1 MLTKLKCYWVP
12 HEHGEGCWRPSGR
25 HPPFLS
31 LAPWIMSTRVS
42 AQGGTWSA
50 HVAAGGA
57 RWPLSL
63 SAAPTSDAWAR
74 REVPQL
80 LWPPPGGRAAPGH
93 SHPQLAWP
101 QLPAA
106 LTCSLMHT
114 WHPCLHFLTCPSPVS
129 ASWDH
134 LPSKL
139 LGLVTL
145 SHDKLLEEHS
155 LWHSPPNTHFF
166 FSFFLK
172 NQNPNTWGRD
182 SKPSP
187 RTWIVSGISQ
197 TGQSHFQIFQPILN
211 HKGTGWSP

>member
-1 MLTKLKCYWVP
+1 MLLSTSWTWWGVLVAVWQTLALPLGTHRSWAWLLGLCVPEWVLRAVP
-12 HEHGEGCWRPSGR
+12 GLHMWRLEVP
-25 HPPFLS
+25 
-31 LAPWIMSTRVS
+31 
-42 AQGGTWSA
+42 GG
-50 HVAAGGA
+50 
-57 RWPLSL
+57 PCPCQQP
-63 SAAPTSDAWAR
+63 PTSDAWAR

-155 LWHSPPNTHFF
+155 LWHSPPNTLFF

-197 TGQSHFQIFQPILN
+197 TG
-211 HKGTGWSP
+211 